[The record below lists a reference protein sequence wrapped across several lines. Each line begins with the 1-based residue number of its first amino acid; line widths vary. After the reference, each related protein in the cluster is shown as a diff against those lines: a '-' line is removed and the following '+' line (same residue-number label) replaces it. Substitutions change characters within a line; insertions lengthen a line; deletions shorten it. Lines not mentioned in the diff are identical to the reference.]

1 MATSYA
7 QKGTIVRAAQVI
19 AFGTTTL
26 AFRILERVL
35 PTVGARW
42 AEDLWFAVPANNGR
56 GDVEPSVPGEEF
68 VVHAYGRRMAAQ
80 AWGEG
85 PIVYLLHG
93 WGGRRRQLGAF
104 VDPLVASGYR
114 VVAFDATSHGDSESG
129 ERGRRRSTVPEFAHV
144 LAAVRTAAGPA
155 HAVVAHS
162 VGCVAAAIALRDH
175 LSVGR
180 LVFIGS
186 PADVRPHIHKFASRM
201 GLGER
206 ILSRLVDRI
215 ERRLES
221 PLSHFD
227 MPAIAAQ
234 VTTPPLLLVHDR
246 DDNETSWSDSEA
258 IAKAW
263 PAARLLTT
271 TDLGHRRILRDRDVI
286 NQVVT
291 FIDTAAPPPPEIDHR
306 ADTDRMRARRTVPAQ
321 CQSDSPR
328 TAALSARTSAAA
340 ANRSSGITA
349 VASISTSH
357 SGRASAAITSPV
369 ET

>member
-1 MATSYA
+1 MATSYG
-7 QKGTIVRAAQVI
+7 QKSTIVRAARVI
-19 AFGTTTL
+19 AFRTTTL
-26 AFRILERVL
+26 ALRILERVL

-42 AEDLWFAVPANNGR
+42 AEDLWFTVPANNGR

-68 VVHAYGRRMAAQ
+68 GVRAYGRRMVGQ

-85 PIVYLLHG
+85 PTVYLLHG

-104 VDPLVASGYR
+104 VDPLVAAGYR
-114 VVAFDATSHGDSESG
+114 VVAFDAPSHGDSEPG
-129 ERGRRRSTVPEFAHV
+129 EQGRRRSSIPEFAHV

-186 PADVRPHIHKFASRM
+186 PAEMRPHIHEFASRI

-215 ERRLES
+215 ERRVES

-246 DDNETSWSDSEA
+246 DDNETRWSDSEA

-263 PAARLLTT
+263 PGARLLTT
-271 TDLGHRRILRDRDVI
+271 TGLGHRRILRDRDVI
-286 NQVVT
+286 NEVVT

-306 ADTDRMRARRTVPAQ
+306 GDSDRVR
-321 CQSDSPR
+321 
-328 TAALSARTSAAA
+328 AAA
-340 ANRSSGITA
+340 PY
-349 VASISTSH
+349 
-357 SGRASAAITSPV
+357 SAGTMS
-369 ET
+369 E